1 MGGKT
6 SAAVKNRYNDK
17 AYDRIALV
25 VVKGRK
31 DEIRAAAERAGL
43 SLNAYIVKARQAYE
57 RGRRFK
63 KRGVILAFFS
73 LCGRSIRSD
82 LLPRAVRVRI
92 V

>member
-6 SAAVKNRYNDK
+6 SAAAKNRYNEK

-43 SLNAYIVKARQAYE
+43 SLNAYIVKAIDRLMSEDA
-57 RGRRFK
+57 
-63 KRGVILAFFS
+63 
-73 LCGRSIRSD
+73 
-82 LLPRAVRVRI
+82 
-92 V
+92 